1 MRILIVII
9 LLVPSLVY
17 IQQQQAYAATYKDP
31 LGRFTIG
38 YRDGWTPIVNST
50 KNSTSVFFR
59 EKSMTHAFSVMILPK
74 TPLGLGFTTIGMQSV
89 MLRSGYWI
97 SQPSFKLN
105 LDGHETNKILVSGTL
120 QPEKQKFE
128 SLILISEIGNHTVM
142 STYLSKTPETFMQE
156 INDTATPIVQSFHLL
171 KSS

>member
-1 MRILIVII
+1 
-9 LLVPSLVY
+9 
-17 IQQQQAYAATYKDP
+17 
-31 LGRFTIG
+31 
-38 YRDGWTPIVNST
+38 
-50 KNSTSVFFR
+50 
-59 EKSMTHAFSVMILPK
+59 MTHAFSVMILPK

-128 SLILISEIGNHTVM
+128 SLILISEIGNRTVM

>member
-1 MRILIVII
+1 M
-9 LLVPSLVY
+9 
-17 IQQQQAYAATYKDP
+17 
-31 LGRFTIG
+31 
-38 YRDGWTPIVNST
+38 ST
-50 KNSTSVFFR
+50 KF
-59 EKSMTHAFSVMILPK
+59 A
-74 TPLGLGFTTIGMQSV
+74 
-89 MLRSGYWI
+89 GYWI
-97 SQPSFKLN
+97 SQPSFKPN

-128 SLILISEIGNHTVM
+128 SLIRISEIGNHTVM